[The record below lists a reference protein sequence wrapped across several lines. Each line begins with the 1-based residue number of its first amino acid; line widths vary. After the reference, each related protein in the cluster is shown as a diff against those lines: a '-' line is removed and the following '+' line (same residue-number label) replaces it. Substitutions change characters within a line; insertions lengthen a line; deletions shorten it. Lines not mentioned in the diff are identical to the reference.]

1 MPPGG
6 SLVKCKYSIGGS
18 GSGFIYG
25 FCDVNYKDNMTLNEA
40 KEFVKKC
47 KLLKIIIIIFKRWL
61 WQWIVIVPPVGLLEW
76 LILLKIK

>member
-1 MPPGG
+1 
-6 SLVKCKYSIGGS
+6 
-18 GSGFIYG
+18 
-25 FCDVNYKDNMTLNEA
+25 MTLNEA